1 MMRVLW
7 IILLLGAAL
16 TACTSMQ
23 QNTRGDIVEG
33 TGTINHIELEG
44 GFYGIVTEDGRQFD
58 PIDLDESF
66 KEDGLR
72 VRFRAQTVE
81 GVASIHMWGTLVEII
96 TIERI

>member
-1 MMRVLW
+1 MIRVFW
-7 IILLLGAAL
+7 IVLFLGTVL
-16 TACTSMQ
+16 TACTSTQ
-23 QNTRGDIVEG
+23 QNGGGVMVEG

-44 GFYGIVTEDGRQFD
+44 GFYGIVTDDGRQFD

-81 GVASIHMWGTLVEII
+81 GVSSIHMWGTLVEIV

>member
-1 MMRVLW
+1 MRL
-7 IILLLGAAL
+7 IGMILLLCVAL
-16 TACTSMQ
+16 SACTSMR
-23 QNTRGDIVEG
+23 QNTAGDLVEG

-44 GFYGIVTEDGRQFD
+44 GFYGIVTDDGRQFD
-58 PIDLDESF
+58 PVDLEESF

-96 TIERI
+96 SIERI